1 LNLMALFSFFKK
13 KKEVEID
20 FLNEKDQ
27 RKIISSGILF
37 EDAGKLLK
45 WGSPVKEL
53 ALSVG
58 VKEKIFAD
66 RTVYNWGEHT
76 ILNGLK
82 LAVTTTFWNHKE
94 ESRDKRFNTIEFS
107 VVGNEEADRFLKLIT
122 AHIEGQLGPPGNKDI
137 TETEVTLKWMINGVE
152 LKLHFLEKHASKLHF
167 EISKV

>member
-1 LNLMALFSFFKK
+1 MTLFNFFKR

-66 RTVYNWGEHT
+66 RTVCNWGEHT

-82 LAVTTTFWNHKE
+82 LELTTTFWNHKE

-107 VVGNEEADRFLKLIT
+107 VVGNEEADKYLRLIG
-122 AHIEGQLGPPGNKDI
+122 AHIEQQFGPPKNKDV
-137 TETEVTLKWMINGVE
+137 TETEVTLVWMINGAR

-167 EISKV
+167 EISKI